1 MAQGG
6 STKKLN
12 WVLGNDKAGKKY
24 YYGFNNGKFYA
35 TEESNI
41 TTPGLQIKD
50 IGLVFMI
57 DKDHFMDDST
67 RQEFIKEMKGLFPE
81 LDRVDIIQAVHYEKG
96 GKVDNTFNYMMLSRL
111 QSDCD
116 YFLGYG
122 NRSIRHLPRGSV
134 DEQIKEMKRLWNNLP
149 EKPEWLS
156 MEEIED
162 YEKKMKNPFSVE
174 NDDGVWRILKL
185 DRNGDPQY
193 LRDSVTKH
201 WVGVDNSFKNEKE
214 AKEISDKM
222 NRSYEKKQQS
232 GEEIPTFEKGGNVN
246 AGISRDRKFRSQEPH
261 EQRYQRKTS
270 PKNPQYRESGGQ
282 IKTKEEFYKAA
293 CVYLKKYYYLDP
305 IEMDMT
311 DDSHPKADEAFEAGE
326 TPQEFVDAYA
336 ERYDLEKFSDGP
348 YGFAKGGKIG
358 KELLGATQNGEP
370 KPSGYFL
377 ERFENRKK
385 EAIVRD
391 ETGNLERYG
400 KSPNFAGYHL
410 IIDGVD
416 YEFIDSV
423 KESGGKTVS
432 KAVSKARAALNK
444 KKK

>member
-1 MAQGG
+1 
-6 STKKLN
+6 
-12 WVLGNDKAGKKY
+12 
-24 YYGFNNGKFYA
+24 
-35 TEESNI
+35 
-41 TTPGLQIKD
+41 
-50 IGLVFMI
+50 
-57 DKDHFMDDST
+57 
-67 RQEFIKEMKGLFPE
+67 
-81 LDRVDIIQAVHYEKG
+81 
-96 GKVDNTFNYMMLSRL
+96 
-111 QSDCD
+111 
-116 YFLGYG
+116 
-122 NRSIRHLPRGSV
+122 
-134 DEQIKEMKRLWNNLP
+134 
-149 EKPEWLS
+149 
-156 MEEIED
+156 
-162 YEKKMKNPFSVE
+162 
-174 NDDGVWRILKL
+174 
-185 DRNGDPQY
+185 
-193 LRDSVTKH
+193 
-201 WVGVDNSFKNEKE
+201 
-214 AKEISDKM
+214 
-222 NRSYEKKQQS
+222 
-232 GEEIPTFEKGGNVN
+232 
-246 AGISRDRKFRSQEPH
+246 
-261 EQRYQRKTS
+261 
-270 PKNPQYRESGGQ
+270 
-282 IKTKEEFYKAA
+282 
-293 CVYLKKYYYLDP
+293 
-305 IEMDMT
+305 MDMT